1 MAVLSGFGHAPRA
14 VELGVL
20 VMANLIAT
28 VVRFVL
34 LRGWVFHRAGS
45 PRPPG
50 PPDDRRRGAP
60 DGVADDRRGRSGCAP
75 HPPRWT
81 RPGLWALLTGTAL
94 LYLWGLGASG
104 WANEYYAAAVQAGSR
119 NWTALLF
126 GSLDP
131 GNAITVDKPPHRC
144 G

>member
-1 MAVLSGFGHAPRA
+1 MTAAVAHP
-14 VELGVL
+14 
-20 VMANLIAT
+20 T
-28 VVRFVL
+28 V
-34 LRGWVFHRAGS
+34 WQMTAEA
-45 PRPPG
+45 
-50 PPDDRRRGAP
+50 DRGA
-60 DGVADDRRGRSGCAP
+60 RP

-131 GNAITVDKPPHRC
+131 GNAITVDKPPASLWVMSLSGKIFGFSSWSMLIPEALMGVGTVARIRVPD
-144 G
+144 